1 MTTGTSITTH
11 GLDRDLATLH
21 HITKPIQAS

>member
-1 MTTGTSITTH
+1 MTTGTSITTR

-21 HITKPIQAS
+21 HTTEPIQVS